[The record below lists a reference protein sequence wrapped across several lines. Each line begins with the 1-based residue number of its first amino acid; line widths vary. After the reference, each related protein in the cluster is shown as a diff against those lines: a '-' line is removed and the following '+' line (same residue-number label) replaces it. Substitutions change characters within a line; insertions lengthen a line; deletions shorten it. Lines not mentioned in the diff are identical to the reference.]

1 MNVKTKTLQTKLK
14 RNIGLD
20 YISTFIT
27 NLNMQSSIWVLY
39 LAYCGLSLAEIGL
52 LEGIYHA
59 TSILCEIPSGAVADL
74 LGRKRSMILSR
85 ICIAVSCMLMLFSG
99 SFGLFALSFIIQA
112 LGNNFNSGSE
122 EALVYDSMKWIG
134 QEERYVRVYGRLNV
148 ILEVSQGIAMVAGGI
163 LAEYSYFWCYGA
175 CVTIAVLSLIP
186 VIFLTEAPCGR
197 QERRK
202 TAIGGLAA
210 SHFRASFRILKSD
223 VRILKIIV
231 YYSVVF
237 AAQTLLF
244 FCSQQYYFE
253 HGYNKL
259 QISLILLVMSVSSC
273 LGAVMSDGIY
283 RRLRKKIAFVGA
295 AVIAAAFLCYG
306 FENMV
311 ISVIAFSAAGFFNS
325 ALYPV
330 QSDSLNQLIPSEQ
343 RATLISVSSMFFSL
357 AMIVM
362 FPLAGMAADHLGLTR
377 VFGFIGAAV
386 TVFVFLSFLGSRRGR
401 VSRNGKTQE

>member
-1 MNVKTKTLQTKLK
+1 MNAKTNKLQTKLK

-39 LAYCGLSLAEIGL
+39 LAYCGLNLAEIGL

-74 LGRKRSMILSR
+74 LGRKRSMVLSR
-85 ICIAVSCMLMLFSG
+85 VCIAVSCMLMLFSG
-99 SFGLFALSFIIQA
+99 SFGLFALSFIVQA
-112 LGNNFNSGSE
+112 LGNNLNSGSE
-122 EALVYDSMKWIG
+122 VALVYDSMKYIG

-148 ILEVSQGIAMVAGGI
+148 ILEVSQGIATVTGGI
-163 LAEYSYFWCYGA
+163 LADYSYLWCYGA

-197 QERRK
+197 QEIRQA
-202 TAIGGLAA
+202 AIGELAA
-210 SHFRASFRILKSD
+210 SHFRTSFRILKSD
-223 VRILKIIV
+223 ARILRIILF
-231 YYSVVF
+231 YSVVF
-237 AAQTLLF
+237 ASQTLLF
-244 FCSQQYYFE
+244 FYSQQYYYE
-253 HGYNKL
+253 HGYNKVR
-259 QISLILLVMSVSSC
+259 ISLILLVMSGASC
-273 LGAVMSDGIY
+273 LGAVMSE
-283 RRLRKKIAFVGA
+283 RLYHRYKKKIVSVGTI
-295 AVIAAAFLCYG
+295 VIAAAFLCYSL
-306 FENMV
+306 ENMAV
-311 ISVIAFSAAGFFNS
+311 SILAFSAAGFFNS

-343 RATLISVSSMFFSL
+343 RATLISVNSMFFSV

-377 VFGFIGAAV
+377 VFVFIGAAV
-386 TVFVFLSFLGSRRGR
+386 MVFAVLACLGSRRDRG
-401 VSRNGKTQE
+401 SGDGEK